1 MLNDQVYY
9 VNGYGGPRCGSYI
22 VLTCTEDDYRRGWI
36 DCVHARKVRQ
46 DREQRLYVRL
56 CGRKWYVLRD
66 PDVRGGYPET
76 CGCGTCALEAADG
89 GD

>member
-9 VNGYGGPRCGSYI
+9 VDGYGGPCCGSYI

-36 DCVHARKVRQ
+36 DCVYVRKVRQ
-46 DREQRLYVRL
+46 D
-56 CGRKWYVLRD
+56 RKWYVLRD
-66 PDVRGGYPET
+66 PNVREYPEK
-76 CGCGTCALEAADG
+76 CAYGTCALEAADG

>member
-22 VLTCTEDDYRRGWI
+22 VLTCTEDDY
-36 DCVHARKVRQ
+36 VHVRKVRQ
-46 DREQRLYVRL
+46 DREHRLYIWL
-56 CGRKWYVLRD
+56 GGQKWYVVKD
-66 PDVRGGYPET
+66 PNVREYPEKCT
-76 CGCGTCALEAADG
+76 YGTCALEAADG

>member
-1 MLNDQVYY
+1 MLSDQVYF

-36 DCVHARKVRQ
+36 DCVHVRKVRQ

-56 CGRKWYVLRD
+56 NGRKWYVLRD
-66 PDVRGGYPET
+66 PSVKAYPEKSEY
-76 CGCGTCALEAADG
+76 GTCALEAADD